1 MGRTF
6 ENLKGTYDYLP
17 EKQTIRE
24 HIKSVLQ
31 GVFQKYGFAPIETPI
46 ICPYDLLA
54 SKYSEGADILKE
66 MYTLTDQGKR
76 QLGLRYDLTITFSK
90 LISSNRDIA
99 MPFKRYEIG
108 RVYRDGPVKLGRN
121 REFTQCDVDM
131 VGVKSLL
138 AEADYML
145 LTDEA
150 YQQLG
155 LDVEIEFNSRK
166 LLSGLITCV
175 LGDLPTQELRGV
187 IMLVDKF
194 AKLTHKELCEEFAKL
209 GIQESKVDELSSL
222 LNSTY
227 EELKQKLTQY
237 PENDGVTEGLADVQ
251 ELYSYLEG
259 TSAYERMKFAPYL
272 ARGIDVYTGMVWEIF
287 MKGRKAGSEEF
298 TVSIGG
304 GGRYDNIIT
313 SFIDDGKEYPA
324 VGMSFGLDVIYEA
337 LRLQNEGKVPPT
349 LDVFIIPMDTQKQA
363 LQLAARLRAQG
374 LRVDTEKVEQ
384 KFKKS
389 MNYANK
395 IHVPYLIVLGE
406 NEVASGQ
413 IMVKDM
419 MSGESTGFG
428 LEDAQAIAEFVRGGL
443 DSQT

>member
-1 MGRTF
+1 M
-6 ENLKGTYDYLP
+6 
-17 EKQTIRE
+17 
-24 HIKSVLQ
+24 
-31 GVFQKYGFAPIETPI
+31 
-46 ICPYDLLA
+46 
-54 SKYSEGADILKE
+54 
-66 MYTLTDQGKR
+66 
-76 QLGLRYDLTITFSK
+76 
-90 LISSNRDIA
+90 
-99 MPFKRYEIG
+99 
-108 RVYRDGPVKLGRN
+108 
-121 REFTQCDVDM
+121 
-131 VGVKSLL
+131 
-138 AEADYML
+138 
-145 LTDEA
+145 
-150 YQQLG
+150 
-155 LDVEIEFNSRK
+155 
-166 LLSGLITCV
+166 
-175 LGDLPTQELRGV
+175 
-187 IMLVDKF
+187 
-194 AKLTHKELCEEFAKL
+194 
-209 GIQESKVDELSSL
+209 
-222 LNSTY
+222 
-227 EELKQKLTQY
+227 
-237 PENDGVTEGLADVQ
+237 
-251 ELYSYLEG
+251 
-259 TSAYERMKFAPYL
+259 
-272 ARGIDVYTGMVWEIF
+272 
-287 MKGRKAGSEEF
+287 GRKAGSEEF